1 MDFKYLVETDAVA
14 DIQLITKC
22 GFFEWINA
30 AVVHVAKCLNL
41 NCLHEDA
48 DTYCKLRVEM
58 PREIPEVN
66 LVKKT

>member
-1 MDFKYLVETDAVA
+1 MNF
-14 DIQLITKC
+14 
-22 GFFEWINA
+22 
-30 AVVHVAKCLNL
+30 VH
-41 NCLHEDA
+41 DGA